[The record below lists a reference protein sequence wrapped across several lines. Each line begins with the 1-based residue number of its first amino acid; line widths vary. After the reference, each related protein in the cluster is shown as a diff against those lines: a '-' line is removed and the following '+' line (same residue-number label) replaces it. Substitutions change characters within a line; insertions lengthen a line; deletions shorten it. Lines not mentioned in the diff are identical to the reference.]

1 MKCLWNLNKLKEVKR
16 MTGKQK
22 PARYPPIELDPIKLR
37 TQLALL
43 KLKVSKLPWAS
54 KAKPHRRPR

>member
-1 MKCLWNLNKLKEVKR
+1 MA
-16 MTGKQK
+16 GKQK

-43 KLKVSKLPWAS
+43 KVGKLPWVS